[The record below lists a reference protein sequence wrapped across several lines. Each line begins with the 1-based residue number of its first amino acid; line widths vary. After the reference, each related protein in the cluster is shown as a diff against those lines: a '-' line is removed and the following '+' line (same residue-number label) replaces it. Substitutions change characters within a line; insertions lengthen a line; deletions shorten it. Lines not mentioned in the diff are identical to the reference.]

1 MSISAAD
8 VAASIEA
15 TAKDIMLAMQTYQK
29 APKGMKLRDNVLIA
43 VEQLIETL
51 GRDLPIL
58 QRKHE
63 EDRNPVA

>member
-1 MSISAAD
+1 MTSAAD

-29 APKGMKLRDNVLIA
+29 APKGMKLRDDLLAA
-43 VEQLIETL
+43 VEHLIETL

-63 EDRNPVA
+63 EDRYPLA